1 MKKQF
6 MLKKIPLDSLLTILT
21 ELYEQGADY
30 IDISGKHDDEKDEI
44 SITVR
49 EEYYSEEYDE
59 IQFTEEKNTPFSDLD
74 INELL

>member
-6 MLKKIPLDSLLTILT
+6 ILKKIPLDSLLAILSD
-21 ELYEQGADY
+21 LYEQGADY
-30 IDISGKHDDEKDEI
+30 IDISGKHNDEKDEI
-44 SITVR
+44 SITVK

-59 IQFTEEKNTPFSDLD
+59 IEFTEERNTPFSDLD